1 MCPAPLQLHNLCFL
15 MRAQEIVVAVDDQP
29 PVPAPRPRP
38 AGMRAVAAITPQLPQ
53 AVKPQPVPPE
63 AGLDHPSL
71 FFNRELGL
79 LDFNWRVLA
88 QARDYR
94 VPLLERVRFLAITS
108 SNLDE
113 FFQRRVG
120 GLKRQLGAGVQTLS
134 LDGRTPGEQLGPIS
148 AAAQEM
154 YAAITQAWD
163 QELRPLLRED
173 GDVVLADWTELDGA
187 QQKELNRYFR
197 ENIYPVLTPLA
208 VDPGHPFPFISNLS
222 LSLAVLMR
230 HGARNTMHFARL
242 KVPTTQ
248 GRWVPV
254 PGSPHRHHVLPVE
267 QLIQANV
274 AELFPG
280 MEIVSASAFRITR
293 NADVDR
299 DDDDVEDLLDM
310 ISEELRERRFAPVVR
325 LEVERGMPPEVRDL
339 LVRELELEQADV
351 YEAADLVDHADCVA
365 FADLDL
371 PAHKYEP
378 WEPVTPDPLQHEGET
393 EDERNLFAILR
404 HGDLLVH
411 HPYESFTASVQRML
425 NEAADDPAV
434 LAIKMTLYRTGVQSP
449 VVQALLRAAER
460 GKQVAVLV
468 EVTARFDEANNIVGA
483 QMLEDAGVHVTY
495 GLVGYKTHSKVTLV
509 VRLED
514 GRPRTYCHIG
524 TGNYHA
530 KTTRAYSDLGLLTAN
545 PEIGADLV
553 NFFHFLTGYAPDQ
566 HYDRLVVAPRDM
578 RHVMEARIQR
588 EVQAQ
593 RSGGNGRIVAK
604 MNALDDAGIIQELY
618 RASQEGVRVD
628 LIVRGHSRLRPGLP
642 GYSENIRVISILG
655 RFLEHDRIYYFQN
668 GGDPEIFL
676 GSADWRGRN
685 LNERVETMAPVL
697 DPGLRDRLVQ
707 ILHYALND
715 NRLAWDLQPDGQ
727 YVQRRP
733 EPGEPEVNYQELLM
747 RDAVARSRA
756 PAARPW
762 ELTV

>member
-1 MCPAPLQLHNLCFL
+1 
-15 MRAQEIVVAVDDQP
+15 MRALEKAAPADDSSP
-29 PVPAPRPRP
+29 PVQAPRPVGDP
-38 AGMRAVAAITPQLPQ
+38 AVPAITPRLPT
-53 AVKPQPVPPE
+53 AVKPQPVPPD

-71 FFNRELGL
+71 YFNRELGL
-79 LDFNWRVLA
+79 LDFNWRVLH
-88 QARDYR
+88 QASDPR
-94 VPLLERVRFLAITS
+94 VPLLERVRFMAITS

-113 FFQRRVG
+113 FFQKRVG
-120 GLKRQLGAGVQTLS
+120 GLKRQLGAGVQTPS
-134 LDGRTPGEQLGPIS
+134 LDGRMPAEQLGFV
-148 AAAQEM
+148 AEAAQVM
-154 YAAITQAWD
+154 YAAINHVWHR
-163 QELRPLLRED
+163 ELRPLLRSEA
-173 GDVVLADWTELDGA
+173 DVVIADWTELDGP
-187 QQKELNRYFR
+187 QQKELNRFFR

-230 HGARNTMHFARL
+230 HSARNTVHFARI

-248 GRWVPV
+248 GRWLPV
-254 PGSPHRHHVLPVE
+254 PGSTHRHHVLPVE
-267 QLIQANV
+267 QVIQANV
-274 AELFPG
+274 SELFPG
-280 MEIVSASAFRITR
+280 MEVVSASAFRVSR

-299 DDDDVEDLLDM
+299 DDDDAEDLLEM

-325 LEVERGMPPEVRDL
+325 LEVERGMPPEVRNL
-339 LVRELELEQADV
+339 LCRELELEDADV
-351 YEAADLVDHADCVA
+351 YEAADLVDHADCIA

-371 PAHKYEP
+371 PAFKYEP
-378 WEPVTPDPLQHEGET
+378 WEPVTPEALQHEGET

-404 HGDLLVH
+404 NGDLLVH
-411 HPYESFTASVQRML
+411 HPYESFTSSVQRLL
-425 NEAADDPAV
+425 NEAADDPSV

-530 KTTRAYSDLGLLTAN
+530 KTTRLYTDIGLLTAN

-566 HYDRLVVAPRDM
+566 HYDRLIVAPRDM
-578 RHVMEARIQR
+578 RRVMEERIRR
-588 EVQAQ
+588 EVDTQKA
-593 RSGGNGRIVAK
+593 GGRGRIVAK
-604 MNALDDAGIIQELY
+604 FNALDDTGIIQELY
-618 RASQEGVRVD
+618 RASQAGVQVD
-628 LIVRGHSRLRPGLP
+628 LIIRGHSRLRPGLP

-655 RFLEHDRIYYFQN
+655 RFLEHDRVYYFHN
-668 GGDPEIFL
+668 GGDPEIFIS
-676 GSADWRGRN
+676 SADWRGRN

-697 DPGLRDRLVQ
+697 DPALRGRLVE

-715 NRLAWDLQPDGQ
+715 NRLAWDLRPDGQ

-733 EPGEPEVNYQELLM
+733 EPGEPEVNYQEMLM
-747 RDAVARSRA
+747 RDAVSRSRA
-756 PAARPW
+756 PSARPW

>member
-1 MCPAPLQLHNLCFL
+1 
-15 MRAQEIVVAVDDQP
+15 
-29 PVPAPRPRP
+29 
-38 AGMRAVAAITPQLPQ
+38 
-53 AVKPQPVPPE
+53 
-63 AGLDHPSL
+63 
-71 FFNRELGL
+71 
-79 LDFNWRVLA
+79 
-88 QARDYR
+88 
-94 VPLLERVRFLAITS
+94 
-108 SNLDE
+108 
-113 FFQRRVG
+113 
-120 GLKRQLGAGVQTLS
+120 LS
-134 LDGRTPGEQLGPIS
+134 ADGRTPSEQLKLV
-148 AAAQEM
+148 AEATLEM
-154 YAAITQAWD
+154 YGALVDTWEHA
-163 QELRPLLRED
+163 LKPLLRTEA
-173 GDVVLADWTELDGA
+173 GAVICNYADLDAGQRA
-187 QQKELNRYFR
+187 ALDLYFR
-197 ENIYPVLTPLA
+197 EQIYPVLTPLA

-230 HGARNTMHFARL
+230 HGARNTMHFARI

-248 GRWVPV
+248 GRWVAV
-254 PGSPHRHHVLPVE
+254 PDSPHRHHVLPVE

-299 DDDDVEDLLDM
+299 DDDDAEDLLEM

-325 LEVERGMPPEVRDL
+325 LEVERGMPREVRDL
-339 LVRELELEQADV
+339 LCRELELEDADV
-351 YEAADLVDHADCVA
+351 YEATDLLDHSDCMTLA
-365 FADLDL
+365 ELDL
-371 PAHKYEP
+371 PALRYEP
-378 WEPVTPDPLQHEGET
+378 WEPVVPEPLQHEGET

-530 KTTRAYSDLGLLTAN
+530 KTTRAYSDLGLLTSN

-566 HYDRLVVAPRDM
+566 HYNRLIVAPRDM
-578 RHVMEARIQR
+578 RRVMEERIQR

-593 RSGGNGRIVAK
+593 RSGGSGRIVAK
-604 MNALDDAGIIQELY
+604 MNALVDPDIIVALYQASRAGVPI
-618 RASQEGVRVD
+618 D
-628 LIVRGHSRLRPGLP
+628 LIVRGICCLRPGLP
-642 GYSENIRVISILG
+642 GISETIRVISIVG
-655 RFLEHDRIYYFQN
+655 RFLEHSRAYYFLN
-668 GGDPEIFL
+668 GGE
-676 GSADWRGRN
+676 
-685 LNERVETMAPVL
+685 EQV
-697 DPGLRDRLVQ
+697 
-707 ILHYALND
+707 H
-715 NRLAWDLQPDGQ
+715 
-727 YVQRRP
+727 
-733 EPGEPEVNYQELLM
+733 
-747 RDAVARSRA
+747 
-756 PAARPW
+756 
-762 ELTV
+762 

>member
-1 MCPAPLQLHNLCFL
+1 
-15 MRAQEIVVAVDDQP
+15 MRAQEIVVAVEDQP
-29 PVPAPRPRP
+29 PAPAITPHLRP
-38 AGMRAVAAITPQLPQ
+38 AGIPAVGAITPRFPQ
-53 AVKPQPVPPE
+53 AVQPQPVPPD
-63 AGLDHPSL
+63 APADHPSL
-71 FFNRELGL
+71 YFNRELGL
-79 LDFNWRVLA
+79 MDFNWRVLA

-134 LDGRTPGEQLGPIS
+134 LDGRTPGEQLAII
-148 AAAQEM
+148 AAAALEM
-154 YAAITQAWD
+154 YAAINQAWD
-163 QELRPLLRED
+163 RELRPLLR
-173 GDVVLADWTELDGA
+173 GDADILIADWTELDGA

-230 HGARNTMHFARL
+230 HGARNTMHFARI

-339 LVRELELEQADV
+339 LVRELELDDADV
-351 YEAADLVDHADCVA
+351 YEAADLVDHADCAA

-371 PAHKYEP
+371 PAHKYDP
-378 WEPVTPDPLQHEGET
+378 WEPVVPEPLQHEGET

-404 HGDLLVH
+404 HGDLLVN

-468 EVTARFDEANNIVGA
+468 EVTARFDEANNIAGA
-483 QMLEDAGVHVTY
+483 EMLEDAGVHVTY

-566 HYDRLVVAPRDM
+566 HYERLVVAPRDM
-578 RHVMEARIQR
+578 RRVMEERIHR

-593 RSGGNGRIVAK
+593 RSGGTGRIVAK
-604 MNALDDAGIIQELY
+604 MNALDDAGVIQELY

-655 RFLEHDRIYYFQN
+655 RFLEHDRIYYFHN
-668 GGDPEIFL
+668 GGDPEIFI

-733 EPGEPEVNYQELLM
+733 LPGEPEVNYQELLM

-756 PAARPW
+756 PSSRPW

>member
-1 MCPAPLQLHNLCFL
+1 
-15 MRAQEIVVAVDDQP
+15 MRAQEQL
-29 PVPAPRPRP
+29 VPADDPPAAPAPAPPRPLQAVP
-38 AGMRAVAAITPQLPQ
+38 TYTPLLPRAVQPQE
-53 AVKPQPVPPE
+53 VPPDAE
-63 AGLDHPSL
+63 LDHPAL
-71 FFNRELGL
+71 YFNRELGL
-79 LDFNWRVLA
+79 LDFNWRVLH
-88 QARDYR
+88 QARDAR

-113 FFQRRVG
+113 FFQKRVG
-120 GLKRQLGAGVQTLS
+120 GLKRQLDANVQLLS
-134 LDGRTPGEQLGPIS
+134 QDGRTPGDQLALIAEAS
-148 AAAQEM
+148 QEM
-154 YAAITQAWD
+154 YAAINHAWD
-163 QELRPLLRED
+163 QELRPLLRTEA
-173 GDVVLADWTELDGA
+173 DVVIARWSELEGQ
-187 QQKELNRYFR
+187 QQKELNQYFR
-197 ENIYPVLTPLA
+197 ENIYPILTPLA

-242 KVPTTQ
+242 KVPTTL
-248 GRWVPV
+248 GRWLAV

-280 MEIVSASAFRITR
+280 MEIVSASAFRVTR

-299 DDDDVEDLLDM
+299 DDDDAEDLVEM

-339 LVRELELEQADV
+339 LCRELELDSTDV
-351 YEAADLVDHADCVA
+351 YDAADLVDHADCMA
-365 FADLDL
+365 FAELDL
-371 PAHKYEP
+371 AAFKYEP
-378 WEPVTPDPLQHEGET
+378 WEPVTPEALQHEGET
-393 EDERNLFAILR
+393 DEERNLFAILR
-404 HGDLLVH
+404 NGDILVH
-411 HPYESFTASVQRML
+411 HPYESFTASVQRLL

-509 VRLED
+509 VRMEE

-530 KTTRAYSDLGLLTAN
+530 KTTRLYTDLGLLTAN
-545 PEIGADLV
+545 REIGADLV

-566 HYDRLVVAPRDM
+566 HYQRLIVAPRDM
-578 RHVMEARIQR
+578 RRVMEERIHR

-593 RSGGNGRIVAK
+593 RQGGRGRIVAK
-604 MNALDDAGIIQELY
+604 MNALDDTGVIQALY
-618 RASQEGVRVD
+618 RASQEGVQVD
-628 LIVRGHSRLRPGLP
+628 LIIRGHSRLRPGLP
-642 GYSENIRVISILG
+642 GYSDNIRVISILG
-655 RFLEHDRIYYFQN
+655 RFLEHDRVYYFHN
-668 GGDPEIFL
+668 GGDPEIFIS
-676 GSADWRGRN
+676 SADWRGRN

-697 DPGLRDRLVQ
+697 DPGLRERIVE

-715 NRLAWDLQPDGQ
+715 NRLAWDLRADGQ

-733 EPGEPEVNYQELLM
+733 APGEPEVNYQEMLM
-747 RDAVARSRA
+747 RDAHSRSHA
-756 PAARPW
+756 ALSARPW

>member
-1 MCPAPLQLHNLCFL
+1 
-15 MRAQEIVVAVDDQP
+15 MRAQEVVAVVHDQP
-29 PVPAPRPRP
+29 PAPATAPRPRP
-38 AGMRAVAAITPQLPQ
+38 PLQAVGAITPQLPQ

-71 FFNRELGL
+71 YFNRELGL

-113 FFQRRVG
+113 FFQRRAG

-134 LDGRTPGEQLGPIS
+134 LDGRTPGEQLSFI
-148 AAAQEM
+148 AEAAQEM
-154 YAAITQAWD
+154 YAAITQAWS
-163 QELRPLLRED
+163 QELRPLLCED
-173 GDVVLADWTELDGA
+173 ADVVIADWTELDGA

-248 GRWVPV
+248 GRWVAV

-339 LVRELELEQADV
+339 LIRELELEPADV

-371 PAHKYEP
+371 PAHKYDP
-378 WEPVTPDPLQHEGET
+378 WEPVTPDPLRHEGET

-530 KTTRAYSDLGLLTAN
+530 KTTRAYSDLGLLTSN

-566 HYDRLVVAPRDM
+566 HYERLVVAPRDM
-578 RHVMEARIQR
+578 RRVMEERIQR

-593 RSGGNGRIVAK
+593 RSGGSGRIVAK

-642 GYSENIRVISILG
+642 GYSDNIRVISILG

-668 GGDPEIFL
+668 GGDPEIFI

-733 EPGEPEVNYQELLM
+733 LPGEPEVNYQELLM

>member
-1 MCPAPLQLHNLCFL
+1 
-15 MRAQEIVVAVDDQP
+15 MRAQEQT
-29 PVPAPRPRP
+29 VPADEQPEAPAPSGPRLH
-38 AGMRAVAAITPQLPQ
+38 AVPAITPQLPK
-53 AVKPQPVPPE
+53 AVKPQDVPPD

-71 FFNRELGL
+71 YFNRELGL
-79 LDFNWRVLA
+79 LDFNWRVLH
-88 QARDYR
+88 QARDAR

-113 FFQRRVG
+113 FFQKRVG
-120 GLKRQLGAGVQTLS
+120 GLKRQLGAGVQTPS
-134 LDGRTPGEQLGPIS
+134 LDGRMPGEQLAFI
-148 AAAQEM
+148 AEAAQEM
-154 YAAITQAWD
+154 YAAITHAWD
-163 QELRPLLRED
+163 QELRPLLRSEAN
-173 GDVVLADWTELDGA
+173 VVIADFADLEGA

-242 KVPTTQ
+242 KVPTTL
-248 GRWVPV
+248 GRWVAV
-254 PGSPHRHHVLPVE
+254 PGGTHRHHVIPVE

-280 MEIVSASAFRITR
+280 MEIVSASAFRVTR

-299 DDDDVEDLLDM
+299 DDDDAEDLLEM

-325 LEVERGMPPEVRDL
+325 LEVEGGMPREVRDL
-339 LVRELELEQADV
+339 LIRELELENADV
-351 YEAADLVDHADCVA
+351 YEAAELVDHADCMA
-365 FADLDL
+365 FAELDL
-371 PAHKYEP
+371 PAFKYEP
-378 WEPVTPDPLQHEGET
+378 WDPVTPEALQHEGET

-404 HGDLLVH
+404 HADLLVH

-530 KTTRAYSDLGLLTAN
+530 KTTRLYTDLGLLTAN
-545 PEIGADLV
+545 REIGADLV

-566 HYDRLVVAPRDM
+566 HYDRLIVAPRDM
-578 RHVMEARIQR
+578 RRVVEERIHR

-593 RSGGNGRIVAK
+593 REGGRGRIVAK
-604 MNALDDAGIIQELY
+604 MNALDDSGIIQELY
-618 RASQEGVRVD
+618 RASQAGVQVD

-655 RFLEHDRIYYFQN
+655 RFLEHDRVFYFHN
-668 GGDPEIFL
+668 GGDPEIFIS
-676 GSADWRGRN
+676 SADWRGRN
-685 LNERVETMAPVL
+685 LTERVETMAPVL
-697 DPGLRDRLVQ
+697 DPALRERLVE

-715 NRLAWDLQPDGQ
+715 NRLAWDLRPDGQ

-733 EPGEPEVNYQELLM
+733 APGEPEVNYQEMLM
-747 RDAVARSRA
+747 RDALSRSRT
-756 PAARPW
+756 PSTARPW

>member
-1 MCPAPLQLHNLCFL
+1 
-15 MRAQEIVVAVDDQP
+15 MRAQEKPVAADEQPPALEAPHPPRPVAVPAD
-29 PVPAPRPRP
+29 VP
-38 AGMRAVAAITPQLPQ
+38 AITPELPR
-53 AVKPQPVPPE
+53 AVKPQPVPPD

-71 FFNRELGL
+71 YFNRELGL
-79 LDFNWRVLA
+79 LDFNWRVLH
-88 QARDYR
+88 QARDAR

-113 FFQRRVG
+113 FFQKRVG
-120 GLKRQLGAGVQTLS
+120 GLKRQLAAGVQTLS
-134 LDGRTPGEQLGPIS
+134 HDGRTPGEQLGFIA

-154 YAAITQAWD
+154 YAAITFAWD
-163 QELRPLLRED
+163 AELRPLLRAD
-173 GDVVLADWTELDGA
+173 ADVLIADWTELDGA

-197 ENIYPVLTPLA
+197 ENIYPILTPLA

-254 PGSPHRHHVLPVE
+254 PGSTHRHHVLPVE

-280 MEIVSASAFRITR
+280 MEIVSASAFRVSR

-299 DDDDVEDLLDM
+299 DDDEAEDLLDM

-339 LVRELELEQADV
+339 LCRELELDDADV
-351 YEAADLVDHADCVA
+351 YEAADLLDHGDCMV
-365 FADLDL
+365 FAELDIAGL
-371 PAHKYEP
+371 KYEP
-378 WEPVTPDPLQHEGET
+378 WEPVTPEPLQHEGET
-393 EDERNLFAILR
+393 EEERNLFSILR

-411 HPYESFTASVQRML
+411 HPYESFTSSVQRLL

-530 KTTRAYSDLGLLTAN
+530 KTTRLYTDLGLLTSNA
-545 PEIGADLV
+545 EIGADLV

-566 HYDRLVVAPRDM
+566 HYQRLIVAPRDM
-578 RHVMEARIQR
+578 RRVMEERIQR
-588 EVQAQ
+588 EVQTQKAGE
-593 RSGGNGRIVAK
+593 RGRIVAK
-604 MNALDDAGIIQELY
+604 MNALDDPGIIQELY
-618 RASQEGVRVD
+618 RASQAGVQVD
-628 LIVRGHSRLRPGLP
+628 LVIRGHSRLRPGLP
-642 GYSENIRVISILG
+642 GYSDNIRVISILG
-655 RFLEHDRIYYFQN
+655 RFLEHDRVYYFHN
-668 GGDPEIFL
+668 GGDPEIFIS
-676 GSADWRGRN
+676 SADWRGRN
-685 LNERVETMAPVL
+685 LNERVETMVPVL
-697 DPGLRDRLVQ
+697 DPALRGRIVE

-715 NRLAWDLQPDGQ
+715 NRLAWDLRPDGQ

-733 EPGEPEVNYQELLM
+733 APGEPEVNYQEMLM
-747 RDAVARSRA
+747 RDALSRSRA
-756 PAARPW
+756 PSSRPW